1 MNLTWTF
8 TWNEAKVQEAVE
20 LLCNGCGNE
29 FFDMDEDEQY
39 VYLDSYIIN
48 TIFNLDIPWD
58 DYPDDLELFKQI
70 FGEQEFA
77 SMEKEVLE
85 EYKKILKDL
94 IDDDY

>member
-8 TWNEAKVQEAVE
+8 TWNEAKVREAVE
-20 LLCNGCGNE
+20 LLCYGCGE
-29 FFDMDEDEQY
+29 DFLTMDEDEQK

-58 DYPDDLELFKQI
+58 EYPDDLELLKQVL
-70 FGEQEFA
+70 GKQEVA
-77 SMEKEVLE
+77 SMETEVLE

-94 IDDDY
+94 IDKA